1 MITNL
6 KNKYHLLPVGSSKF
20 EKNASQCLRLALQN
34 PIVIADLIN
43 PDKCPLK
50 FLPYLAWA
58 FSVDKW
64 DENWSEQ
71 VKRNCIKNSFQIHK
85 KKGTISAIRRV
96 VEPIGYLVELTEW
109 FNATKTMR
117 NGEFSLTIEV
127 PELGLTKE
135 TYNELVRLIDDV
147 RPVSRHL
154 KKLSLL
160 ISPVGIGNVAIAE
173 YSGEIITIQPK

>member
-1 MITNL
+1 MTIDI
-6 KNKYHLLPVGSSKF
+6 KKSISLLPVGSSTF
-20 EKNASQCLRLALQN
+20 EKNASQCLHLALQN

-43 PDKCPLK
+43 PDKCPLE

-64 DENWSEQ
+64 DENWSEA
-71 VKRNCIKNSFQIHK
+71 VKRNHIKRSFQIHK
-85 KKGTISAIRRV
+85 QKGTIAAVKRV

-109 FNATKTMR
+109 FNATEPMK
-117 NGEFSLTIEV
+117 NGEFSLQIEV

-147 RPVSRHL
+147 RPISRHL
-154 KKLSLL
+154 KKLLLL
-160 ISPVGIGNVAIAE
+160 ISPVGICNVAMAE
-173 YSGEIITIQPK
+173 YSGEIITIEPK